1 MRKWRIAIMTI
12 VLLSAALGIARAVTS
27 PYIEMPEGTY
37 FGPRQEALNAD
48 PSKGFGDGLI
58 GIALFIGKKQELTIY
73 RDKEKVHP
81 AEAYLGRR
89 CRPKGGCAVGFSE
102 A

>member
-1 MRKWRIAIMTI
+1 MEAVVTEEI
-12 VLLSAALGIARAVTS
+12 IARQGA
-27 PYIEMPEGTY
+27 
-37 FGPRQEALNAD
+37 
-48 PSKGFGDGLI
+48 
-58 GIALFIGKKQELTIY
+58 EL
-73 RDKEKVHP
+73 RHPWVENKNEVHP